1 MPAVY
6 RKLSLMEGESASVKK
21 KGDPG
26 ILPKAS
32 FGVNNNN
39 TVTETADVISVHI
52 FFIRSVLQTAAQP

>member
-1 MPAVY
+1 MPAIY
-6 RKLSLMEGESASVKK
+6 RKLSLMEGKSASVKK

-26 ILPKAS
+26 ILPEAS